1 MKIPVRV
8 VLVLREWMFLDSF
21 GICQIRINRKHNLN
35 FFGRGGGVGVL
46 RVGWGWDEGG
56 SQHALSRRSLK
67 WKIDIIYY
75 DSVTL
80 FGKFHR
86 YINICNTNG
95 YMLYFDYSTDAR
107 EKKNSLKWA
116 DLVRIHV
123 GWNMMW
129 CTMITHL
136 SILDLIASLGGDKIA
151 PSFNKCNIN
160 KLTPSHASCFVFS
173 TSMSFRLL
181 LIILTSIDA
190 NYSTPC

>member
-1 MKIPVRV
+1 
-8 VLVLREWMFLDSF
+8 
-21 GICQIRINRKHNLN
+21 
-35 FFGRGGGVGVL
+35 
-46 RVGWGWDEGG
+46 
-56 SQHALSRRSLK
+56 
-67 WKIDIIYY
+67 
-75 DSVTL
+75 
-80 FGKFHR
+80 
-86 YINICNTNG
+86 
-95 YMLYFDYSTDAR
+95 MLYFDYSTDAR

-190 NYSTPC
+190 NYSTPCWGYYRVYLLMYLLFICTQLYISVYSQLQFMYMRSVCIYVAN